1 MNKGIRQ
8 FSPPVEDFMA
18 ADSTRHHNRHY
29 KTLILL
35 VLSMTGGTF
44 LLLWLAQ
51 FSPVTPLR
59 GRTSGPAQWTEISV
73 RAEASPDAGGFYHLR
88 IDGDGRLF
96 RSDAWRYQQPHP
108 DNPSMIQILLSAT
121 RPDGRPLPAQQ
132 QTLSRV
138 LAQLGRDHKIA
149 SERVTVRA
157 GSTIARSDQLRLAS
171 GS

>member
-1 MNKGIRQ
+1 
-8 FSPPVEDFMA
+8 MA
-18 ADSTRHHNRHY
+18 ADTTRHQNRHY

-59 GRTSGPAQWTEISV
+59 GRTAGAGAWTDIAV
-73 RAEASPDAGGFYHLR
+73 RAEASPSAAGFYHLR

-96 RSDAWRYQQPHP
+96 RSDAWRYQQGHP
-108 DNPSMIQILLSAT
+108 DDPAMIQILLSAT
-121 RPDGRPLPAQQ
+121 QSDGRPLPAQQ

-138 LAQLGRDHKIA
+138 LAQLGRDYNIP
-149 SERVTVRA
+149 SERVVVRQ
-157 GSTIARSDQLRLAS
+157 GSTVSSRENLRLAS
-171 GS
+171 GG